1 MLPVCLKGRDDLKR
15 LIAMFLSTVLILM
28 MSAFAFAA
36 EYKVVIEEP
45 DSNFELE
52 DWDGMFFVEG
62 YVQANSNDI
71 LDWIKI
77 TIKGDDDGES
87 FSKTFMIDDS
97 DFDNDGDDYDFSF
110 EIEHP
115 ELWGI
120 DEEDDYEITVTA
132 RIDPE
137 DGSKFSESSSE
148 SVEITFDEDM
158 NYGAQLT
165 APLEDVL
172 VTNWNTPILIK
183 GWVMADDDRDEIDYV
198 EVEID
203 GPGSAD
209 DKTILIPN
217 ADDWDFDDGN
227 FTFVI
232 NTWKLDTD
240 NINDEFTVH
249 LKAVIDLYGDPDDLI
264 VTDSSTFKI
273 LFVDKDDDDDD
284 DDDDGEDKVMDNYPA
299 APAVANKILKELGI
313 SNRYMGTNLISEVSK
328 KMGPN
333 TEFNGVLKTDAD
345 NYEDEIRD
353 FLNDRIAELED
364 MEAPPAPGN
373 SANKGN
379 GKNKGN

>member
-1 MLPVCLKGRDDLKR
+1 MLPFCLKGRDVLKR
-15 LIAMFLSTVLILM
+15 IIAMFLSTVLIMM

-36 EYKVVIEEP
+36 DYEVVIEEP
-45 DSNFELE
+45 DTDFELE
-52 DWDGMFFVEG
+52 DWDDTFFVEG
-62 YVQANSNDI
+62 YVQANSEDI
-71 LDWIKI
+71 LEWIKI
-77 TIKGDDDGES
+77 TIEGDDDGES

-132 RIDPE
+132 RIEPE
-137 DGSKFSESSSE
+137 VGSKFSESSTKA
-148 SVEITFDEDM
+148 VEITFDEDM

-165 APLEDVL
+165 APLEDVV

-183 GWVMADDDRDEIDYV
+183 GWVMADDERDEIDYV
-198 EVEID
+198 EVKID
-203 GPGSAD
+203 GPLTAD
-209 DKTILIPN
+209 DKTILVPN

-227 FTFVI
+227 FNFVI
-232 NTWKLDTD
+232 NNWKLDAD
-240 NINDEFTVH
+240 NINDEFVIS
-249 LKAVIDLYGDPDDLI
+249 LKAVIMPYDDQDDMIL
-264 VTDSSTFKI
+264 TDSSTIKI
-273 LFVDKDDDDDD
+273 LVVADDDDDD
-284 DDDDGEDKVMDNYPA
+284 DDDDEDEAMDNYPA
-299 APAVANKILKELGI
+299 APAVANKILKELGV
-313 SNRYMGTNLISEVSK
+313 SNRYMGSNLISEVAK

-345 NYEDEIRD
+345 DYEDEIRE
-353 FLNDRIAELED
+353 FLEDRIDDLD
-364 MEAPPAPGN
+364 KMVAPAAPGN

>member
-45 DSNFELE
+45 DSDFELE
-52 DWDGMFFVEG
+52 DWDDTFFVEG

-71 LDWIKI
+71 LNWIKI

-137 DGSKFSESSSE
+137 VGSKFNEASTEV
-148 SVEITFDEDM
+148 VEITFDEDM

-165 APLEDVL
+165 APLEDVV

-203 GPGSAD
+203 GPGTAD

-232 NTWKLDTD
+232 NTWKLDAD

-249 LKAVIDLYGDPDDLI
+249 LKAVIDLYGDPDDMI
-264 VTDSSTFKI
+264 MTDSSTFKI

-299 APAVANKILKELGI
+299 APAVANKILKEMGI
-313 SNRYMGTNLISEVSK
+313 SNRYRGTNLISEIARL
-328 KMGPN
+328 MGPN
-333 TEFNGVLKTDAD
+333 TEFDGVLKTDVD
-345 NYEDEIRD
+345 DYEQAIRD
-353 FLNDRIAELED
+353 YLEDRIEDLED
-364 MEAPPAPGN
+364 METPPAPGN

>member
-1 MLPVCLKGRDDLKR
+1 MKR
-15 LIAMFLSTVLILM
+15 LIAMFLSTVLIMM

-36 EYKVVIEEP
+36 DYEVVIDEP
-45 DSNFELE
+45 DTDFELE
-52 DWDGMFFVEG
+52 DWDDTFFVEG

-87 FSKTFMIDDS
+87 FSKTFMINDS

-137 DGSKFSESSSE
+137 DGTKFSEASSE
-148 SVEITFDEDM
+148 TVEITFDEDM
-158 NYGAQLT
+158 NYAAQLT
-165 APLEDVL
+165 APLEDVV

-183 GWVMADDDRDEIDYV
+183 GWVMADDDRDVIEYV
-198 EVEID
+198 EVKID
-203 GPGSAD
+203 GPGTVD

-227 FTFVI
+227 FTFVV
-232 NTWKLDTD
+232 NNWKLDAD
-240 NINDEFTVH
+240 NINDEFTVE
-249 LKAVIDLYGDPDDLI
+249 LKAVIDLYGDPDDMI
-264 VTDSSTFKI
+264 MTDSSTFKI
-273 LFVDKDDDDDD
+273 LSDVKDDDDDD
-284 DDDDGEDKVMDNYPA
+284 DDDDEDKVMDNYPA
-299 APAVANKILKELGI
+299 APAVANKILKEMGI
-313 SNRYMGTNLISEVSK
+313 SNRYRGTNLISEVSK
-328 KMGPN
+328 LMGPN
-333 TEFNGVLKTDAD
+333 TEFDGVLKTDAED
-345 NYEDEIRD
+345 YEEAIRD
-353 FLNDRIAELED
+353 YLEDRIDELED
-364 MEAPPAPGN
+364 METPPAPGN